1 MTAAFQILLD
11 SITRAFQ
18 TMANWEIFPG
28 VSLLAFFISLIVLQ
42 TLLHVLWININ
53 TSDKGDK
60 GGK

>member
-1 MTAAFQILLD
+1 MTA
-11 SITRAFQ
+11 AFQ